1 MAAWAKS
8 KYKELGGCYKDYR
21 KEYQVWINMKERCMN
36 PKNEMFSAYGKRGI
50 KVCDRW
56 LGEDGFLNFYKDMG
70 KRPTGEDGRVFQIDR
85 IDNDGNYCPE
95 NCRWVHPKVNAR
107 NRSDNVFITIYGE
120 KMCKQDACK
129 LLGISR
135 TAVERHMARGEDA
148 DSAVIGI
155 LKRKGYVLTIP
166 ERIA

>member
-1 MAAWAKS
+1 MAWAKS

-70 KRPTGEDGRVFQIDR
+70 KRPVGEDGRVFQIDR
-85 IDNDGNYCPE
+85 IDNDGDYCPK

-107 NRSDNVFITIYGE
+107 NRSDSIIVNILGDDYNLQDICTMFGLKRTTISE
-120 KMCKQDACK
+120 AIR
-129 LLGISR
+129 LGRR
-135 TAVERHMARGEDA
+135 TKEEAVEFA
-148 DSAVIGI
+148 I
-155 LKRKGYVLTIP
+155 KRKFAG
-166 ERIA
+166 RCK

>member
-1 MAAWAKS
+1 MSAWAKS
-8 KYKELGGCYKDYR
+8 KYKELGACYKDYR
-21 KEYQVWINMKERCMN
+21 KEYQVWTNMKERCMN
-36 PKNEMFSAYGKRGI
+36 PKNRMFRFYGKRGI

-56 LGEDGFLNFYKDMG
+56 LGEDGFLNFYRDMG
-70 KRPTGEDGRVFQIDR
+70 KRPVGEDGRVFQIDR

-95 NCRWVHPKVNAR
+95 NCRWLHPKANAR
-107 NRSDNVFITIYGE
+107 NRRDNVFITIYGE

-135 TAVERHMARGEDA
+135 AAVERHMAMGEDA

-155 LKRKGYVLTIP
+155 LRRKGYTLTIP
-166 ERIA
+166 ERII